1 MTWWKKSLFDTCSLV
16 TLNKLLLERQ
26 ALGRHFPRSILAL
39 SRSFSSDQLRQE
51 TVQLLKHRVTIQEL
65 PSSREIERTLLSAGL
80 PKTLADVD
88 YLYYATAVH
97 FGLSVITNNR
107 QLGLAISKTGL
118 QVADMAFVLRNLVKS
133 KRLTTRAC
141 ECLLRGLVRR
151 NDFLLGTPSPTWA
164 LLEKHVFLDGD

>member
-26 ALGRHFPRSILAL
+26 TLGRHFPRSILVL

-65 PSSREIERTLLSAGL
+65 PSSREIGRTLLSAGL

-88 YLYYATAVH
+88 SLFYATAVH
-97 FGLSVITNNR
+97 F
-107 QLGLAISKTGL
+107 
-118 QVADMAFVLRNLVKS
+118 
-133 KRLTTRAC
+133 
-141 ECLLRGLVRR
+141 
-151 NDFLLGTPSPTWA
+151 
-164 LLEKHVFLDGD
+164 